1 MSLFFVDSA
10 SDLCA
15 SDAKKLGVE
24 IINLPFKKENETCQY
39 DEDFDMVKFYSK
51 HKKGL
56 DITNVQLSKKKYKDI
71 FEPCLKQGDDI
82 VYIHSS
88 EELVDLKNL
97 HSAHEEL
104 CNEYP
109 ERIFK
114 LIDSKNISIGQGLV
128 SYACAMC
135 YRKGDDSNQIFES
148 SFDIA
153 NEYETYLACYSLQK
167 MADNQLIDHSL
178 VTTGTALNIKP
189 ILAINL
195 DGKLELCDKVSG
207 KKKAIAKLLEVLRQT
222 GENVADYPIGVVYT
236 NDESQADELCQ
247 KIKEYYGE
255 DIQLFKK
262 RMTPS
267 NVGLLGGG
275 ILGISF
281 HVHRKIH

>member
-1 MSLFFVDSA
+1 
-10 SDLCA
+10 
-15 SDAKKLGVE
+15 
-24 IINLPFKKENETCQY
+24 
-39 DEDFDMVKFYSK
+39 
-51 HKKGL
+51 
-56 DITNVQLSKKKYKDI
+56 
-71 FEPCLKQGDDI
+71 
-82 VYIHSS
+82 
-88 EELVDLKNL
+88 
-97 HSAHEEL
+97 
-104 CNEYP
+104 
-109 ERIFK
+109 
-114 LIDSKNISIGQGLV
+114 
-128 SYACAMC
+128 
-135 YRKGDDSNQIFES
+135 
-148 SFDIA
+148 
-153 NEYETYLACYSLQK
+153 